1 MTTKAKVDS
10 TPKKS
15 AARKTLAG
23 SVPKTA
29 EEIKKIGIEA
39 LPALALSG
47 TSVGCWFK
55 DASGGPDYCVP
66 MPSADA
72 CTNAQGTPTNGT
84 CPNTFAFLAGHIA
97 DLHAKVDDLNSR
109 LTVVPQKKKGSS

>member
-1 MTTKAKVDS
+1 MTTTTKDNSTRKKRTSRKA
-10 TPKKS
+10 
-15 AARKTLAG
+15 LAG

-29 EEIKKIGIEA
+29 EQIKKIGIEA
-39 LPALALSG
+39 LPALAVSG

-55 DASGGPDYCVP
+55 DASGGPDYCIP

-109 LTVVPQKKKGSS
+109 LIALPPKKKGSS